1 MWLTTLFDPLGEF
14 LTHLKLESAFSVNHT
29 NDTNYYVYPWH
40 KTKGSAPDV
49 TDVVDEC
56 SDLGLLEEFQT
67 YSPSQ
72 RTAMPKLI
80 TKPRMKRS
88 NSSNSGKRIK
98 DFRLK
103 RELAS
108 RESIERLKFEN
119 IVYSHSDE
127 KPWIC
132 KNCGRNYKWKNSLKC
147 HLRNECGVPPKYHC
161 TKQCGYKTHIYSN
174 LKRHLKSKFCRPIG
188 AIDNGDIIVT
198 PND

>member
-1 MWLTTLFDPLGEF
+1 M
-14 LTHLKLESAFSVNHT
+14 
-29 NDTNYYVYPWH
+29 YPWH
-40 KTKGSAPDV
+40 KTAKTTNSTAPDV

-56 SDLGLLEEFQT
+56 SDLGLLEEFET

-80 TKPRMKRS
+80 TRPRMKRFTS
-88 NSSNSGKRIK
+88 NGSSTNLVTAAQASAAAARRVK

-103 RELAS
+103 REAAD
-108 RESIERLKFEN
+108 RESIEKLQFEN

-174 LKRHLKSKFCRPIG
+174 LKRHLKSKFCRPIDG
-188 AIDNGDIIVT
+188 TVDNGEIIVVQSE
-198 PND
+198 